1 MSPKICGFAICGL
14 SSQTFACQCP
24 PNGLVAKCPPH
35 WQWQYLAVA
44 ANAKRHAHV
53 SNLKTLREIRALAE
67 TIHSKT
73 FLTIKFKDKGQLS
86 SAHIKANVVRILLTC
101 LIFF

>member
-1 MSPKICGFAICGL
+1 MGLRNEPKNCGFAICGL
-14 SSQTFACQCP
+14 SSQKFACP

-53 SNLKTLREIRALAE
+53 STLKTLREIRALAE
-67 TIHSKT
+67 TIDSKT
-73 FLTIKFKDKGQLS
+73 FLKIIIKDRDQLS
-86 SAHIKANVVRILLTC
+86 SVRIEANGVCITLT
-101 LIFF
+101 